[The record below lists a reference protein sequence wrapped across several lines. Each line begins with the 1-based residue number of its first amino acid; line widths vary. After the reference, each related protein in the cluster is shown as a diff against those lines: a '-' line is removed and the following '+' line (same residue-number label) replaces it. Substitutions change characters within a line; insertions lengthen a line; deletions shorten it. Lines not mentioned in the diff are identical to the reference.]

1 MIWPLIGKGQVSM
14 QGYELSFIGLIVSIL
29 FLGLTGIYPGG
40 IIIPS
45 YLVLFMDQPKRLAGT
60 LIVSFL
66 SLACYRLVSHF
77 LILFGRRRFV
87 FMILTGGI
95 WTYLWLSVFPTLFPG
110 SLEFRVIGW
119 VIPGLIANHLER
131 QGILVT
137 CSALVTV
144 TVIIYF
150 IGYIGIRIF

>member
-45 YLVLFMDQPKRLAGT
+45 YLVLFIDQPKRLAGT

-66 SLACYRLVSHF
+66 TLACYRLASHF
-77 LILFGRRRFV
+77 LILFGRRRFI

-95 WTYLWLSVFPTLFPG
+95 WTYLWLSVFPPLFPG

-119 VIPGLIANHLER
+119 GIPGLIANHLER

-150 IGYIGIRIF
+150 IGYIGMRIF